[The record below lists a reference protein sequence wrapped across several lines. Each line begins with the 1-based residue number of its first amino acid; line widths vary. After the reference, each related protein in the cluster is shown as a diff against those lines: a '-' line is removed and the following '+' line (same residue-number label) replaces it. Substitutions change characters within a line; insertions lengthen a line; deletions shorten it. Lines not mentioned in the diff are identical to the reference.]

1 LGFLVWKYVNH
12 LATLCLTFKVWNKLN
27 EALHT
32 TWIGLIAKRYY
43 KFIKPISRLHIG
55 SKMRHFCCKKIVLSV
70 DFCKLQFVIQFVKFV
85 EQMPIRFSGLFE
97 SACVRVN
104 EPERWK
110 DTCVH
115 SFPSKRC
122 RCQYGMVATC
132 FKVYILIGFCIWSIL
147 LTELY

>member
-32 TWIGLIAKRYY
+32 TWIAKRYY

-55 SKMRHFCCKKIVLSV
+55 SKMRHFCCKKSYFQSTSANYSLSSNLLNSSSK
-70 DFCKLQFVIQFVKFV
+70 CQFVFQGCLKVHV
-85 EQMPIRFSGLFE
+85 WEWTSRSD
-97 SACVRVN
+97 
-104 EPERWK
+104 ERIHMYI
-110 DTCVH
+110 H